1 MWKNYN
7 YVKPAKSNDYY
18 KTIKSYPN
26 STVWILFGLNLHL
39 FVIYFDGIL
48 FRKITIIKPAMK
60 SKDLLQCPIK
70 SWPNSTD
77 YSVDLFLISFDGI
90 LFTIIKLAV
99 WSKPI
104 KSCPNSAAAWI
115 LNFVT
120 NFDGILFHN

>member
-99 WSKPI
+99 WS
-104 KSCPNSAAAWI
+104 SCPNSAAWI

-120 NFDGILFHN
+120 NFDGILFHNVE